1 MDMNS
6 RIDQITKGL
15 ISLAVMLMFTVALIA
30 GQARANLPARESPVD
45 ELERPSIAVK
55 IDSDIHSK
63 LESWSYLLDTFFAL
77 PIDIDI
83 RISDFSV
90 DDDTP
95 PDADADKLPGQ

>member
-1 MDMNS
+1 MNMNS
-6 RIDQITKGL
+6 RIDQITKSL

-45 ELERPSIAVK
+45 ELDRSEIAVRMDRSV
-55 IDSDIHSK
+55 ISK

-83 RISDFSV
+83 RIRDLSVV
-90 DDDTP
+90 DDSP
-95 PDADADKLPGQ
+95 PDAASDKLPGQ